1 MLKFFELNSIRSRM
15 VSGFL
20 FLTFLILV
28 LSLVSIYI
36 MENTS
41 RVAGIHSK
49 ISQLEIYTLSLI
61 KSDNDFFDLEA
72 INEDYFKTRNSHFLK
87 VRDSLNAFIKIE
99 LSGLLQDIRR
109 NDYSIQS
116 NLLSLDSTLTL
127 YNRKFDRLEGLVFQK
142 GFKNYGLEGE
152 MRLHAHALEE
162 LDADNHNIVNILN
175 LRRHEKD
182 FFLRHDTTYIGAF
195 QDRYVVLHAALQSG
209 KANTEAISHL
219 DEYRRI
225 FLQLSA
231 IQKAIGL
238 SGFDGVRSELNTLTS
253 SLSDQ
258 YYRLSNYSYDK
269 SLSAQDNGR
278 IFYFITLVGAI
289 FFSLLSGY
297 WISKRLS
304 EPIARLSRLVDD
316 ALNSRSEKRTDFTMR
331 NAANEINTLTSSFI
345 LLMDQARDQMKD
357 IRGKSKELKTKNKQL
372 RALNRELDNFLYST
386 AHDLRS
392 PLSSLL
398 GLINLMRYENKDGS
412 LKEYLAMMEKS
423 IHRSEYFISQIVN
436 FSKNKR
442 MKIAPEPI
450 HLDVL
455 IEEIFEQNSFVEGFD
470 RIERRVNI
478 NHDHIFYSDKNRVTI
493 LFNNLISNAI
503 RYADVTKEN
512 SFIEINARISP
523 REIAI
528 VFGDNGIGIPPE
540 HLDKIFDMFYRAD
553 YNSKGTGLGLFIFR
567 ETIKRLNGEV
577 RVESQPD
584 VGTNFFLRLPNLYRP
599 VTSDAEA
606 AMLSKMPLESQSN

>member
-61 KSDNDFFDLEA
+61 KSDNDFFDLEV
-72 INEDYFKTRNSHFLK
+72 INEDYFKTRQSHFLK
-87 VRDSLNAFIKIE
+87 VRDSLNAFIKVE

-142 GFKNYGLEGE
+142 GFKDYGLEGE

-162 LDADNHNIVNILN
+162 SDIANNIVNILR

-182 FFLRHDTTYIGAF
+182 FFLRHDTTYIGSF
-195 QDRYVVLHAALQSG
+195 QERYTILHAALQND
-209 KANTEAISHL
+209 KANTEAIGHL

-231 IQKAIGL
+231 IQKTIGL
-238 SGFDGVRSELNTLTS
+238 SGRDGLRSELNRLTS

-258 YYRLSNYSYDK
+258 YYRLANYSYDK

-278 IFYFITLVGAI
+278 IFYFITLIGAI

-455 IEEIFEQNSFVEGFD
+455 IGEIFEQNSFVEGFD

-478 NHDHIFYSDKNRVTI
+478 NHNHVFYSDKNRITI

-503 RYADVTKEN
+503 RYADVTKKN

-523 REIAI
+523 TEIAI
-528 VFGDNGIGIPPE
+528 VFGDNGIGIQPE

-577 RVESQPD
+577 RVESQPG

-599 VTSDAEA
+599 VTSEAETEL
-606 AMLSKMPLESQSN
+606 LSRMPLESQSN

>member
-61 KSDNDFFDLEA
+61 KSDNDFFDLEV
-72 INEDYFKTRNSHFLK
+72 INEDYFKGRKSHFLK
-87 VRDSLNAFIKIE
+87 VRDSLNAFIKVE
-99 LSGLLQDIRR
+99 MSGLLQEIRR

-116 NLLSLDSTLTL
+116 NLLSLDSTLMV
-127 YNRKFDRLEGLVFQK
+127 YNRKFDRLEWLVYQK

-162 LDADNHNIVNILN
+162 LDVDNSNIVNILN

-182 FFLRHDTTYIGAF
+182 FFLRHDTTYIDAF
-195 QDRYVVLHAALQSG
+195 QERYTALHAALQNRQTN
-209 KANTEAISHL
+209 AEAIGHL

-225 FLQLSA
+225 FLQLAA

-238 SGFDGVRSELNTLTS
+238 SAHDGVRSELNTLTS

-278 IFYFITLVGAI
+278 IFYFITLIGAI

-412 LKEYLAMMEKS
+412 LKEYLTMMEKS

-455 IEEIFEQNSFVEGFD
+455 IDEIFEQNSFVEGFD

-478 NHDHIFYSDKNRVTI
+478 NHNHVFYSDKNRVTI

-523 REIAI
+523 TEIAI
-528 VFGDNGIGIPPE
+528 VFGDNGIGIQPE

-567 ETIKRLNGEV
+567 ETIKRLNGDV
-577 RVESQPD
+577 RVESQPG

-606 AMLSKMPLESQSN
+606 EMLSRMPLESQSN

>member
-72 INEDYFKTRNSHFLK
+72 INEDYFKTRKSHYLK
-87 VRDSLNAFIKIE
+87 VRDSLNAFIKVE

-162 LDADNHNIVNILN
+162 LDIDNNNIVNILN

-182 FFLRHDTTYIGAF
+182 FFLRHDTAYIGAF
-195 QDRYVVLHAALQSG
+195 EERYAVLHAVLQSG
-209 KANTEAISHL
+209 KANAEAISHL

-238 SGFDGVRSELNTLTS
+238 SGHDGVRSELNTLTS

-412 LKEYLAMMEKS
+412 LKEYLTMMEKS

-455 IEEIFEQNSFVEGFD
+455 IDEIFEQNSFVEGFD

-478 NHDHIFYSDKNRVTI
+478 NHDRVFYSDKNRITI

-512 SFIEINARISP
+512 SFIEINARISST
-523 REIAI
+523 EIAI
-528 VFGDNGIGIPPE
+528 VFGDNGIGIQPE

-567 ETIKRLNGEV
+567 ETIKRLNGDV
-577 RVESQPD
+577 RVESEPG

-599 VTSDAEA
+599 VTSGAETE
-606 AMLSKMPLESQSN
+606 MLSRMPLESQSN

>member
-72 INEDYFKTRNSHFLK
+72 INEDYFKTRKSHYLK
-87 VRDSLNAFIKIE
+87 VRDSLNAFIKVE

-127 YNRKFDRLEGLVFQK
+127 YNRKFDRLEGLVYQK
-142 GFKNYGLEGE
+142 GFKNYGLEGD

-162 LDADNHNIVNILN
+162 SDVDNHNIVNILN

-182 FFLRHDTTYIGAF
+182 FFLRHDTTYIDAF
-195 QDRYVVLHAALQSG
+195 QGRYAALHAVLQMG
-209 KANTEAISHL
+209 RTNAEAINHL

-225 FLQLSA
+225 FLQLAA

-238 SGFDGVRSELNTLTS
+238 SGYDGVRSELNTLTS

-455 IEEIFEQNSFVEGFD
+455 IEEIFEQSSFVEGFD

-478 NHDHIFYSDKNRVTI
+478 NHNHVFYSDKNRVTI

-523 REIAI
+523 TEIAI
-528 VFGDNGIGIPPE
+528 VFGDNGIGIQPE

-567 ETIKRLNGEV
+567 ETIKRLNGDV
-577 RVESQPD
+577 RVESQPG

-606 AMLSKMPLESQSN
+606 EMLSRMPLESQSN

>member
-28 LSLVSIYI
+28 LSVVSIYI

-61 KSDNDFFDLEA
+61 KSDNDFFDLEI
-72 INEDYFKTRNSHFLK
+72 INEDYFKTRQSHFLK
-87 VRDSLNAFIKIE
+87 VRDSLNAFIKVE
-99 LSGLLQDIRR
+99 LSALLQEIRR

-116 NLLSLDSTLTL
+116 NLLSLDSTLML
-127 YNRKFDRLEGLVFQK
+127 YNRQFDRLEGLVYQK
-142 GFKNYGLEGE
+142 GFKDYGLEGE

-162 LDADNHNIVNILN
+162 LDVDNANIVNILN

-195 QDRYVVLHAALQSG
+195 QERYSALHAALQNH
-209 KANTEAISHL
+209 KTNAEAISHL

-225 FLQLSA
+225 FLQLSS

-238 SGFDGVRSELNTLTS
+238 SARDGVRSELNTLTS

-269 SLSAQDNGR
+269 SLNAQDNGR
-278 IFYFITLVGAI
+278 IFYFITLIGAI

-398 GLINLMRYENKDGS
+398 GLINLMRYENRDGS
-412 LKEYLAMMEKS
+412 LKEYLSMMEKS

-450 HLDVL
+450 HLDEL

-478 NHDHIFYSDKNRVTI
+478 NDHHVFYSDKNRVTI

-503 RYADVTKEN
+503 RYADTAKEN

-523 REIAI
+523 TEIAI

-577 RVESQPD
+577 RVESQPGI
-584 VGTNFFLRLPNLYRP
+584 GTNFFLRLPNLYRP
-599 VTSDAEA
+599 ITPEAEA
-606 AMLSKMPLESQSN
+606 ALLSKMSLES

>member
-61 KSDNDFFDLEA
+61 KSDNDFFDLEV
-72 INEDYFKTRNSHFLK
+72 INEDYFKTRKSHFVK
-87 VRDSLNAFIKIE
+87 VRDSLNAFIKVE

-116 NLLSLDSTLTL
+116 NLLSLDSTLML

-162 LDADNHNIVNILN
+162 LDDNDNIVNILN

-182 FFLRHDTTYIGAF
+182 FFLRHDTTYIDAF
-195 QDRYVVLHAALQSG
+195 QERYAVLHAVLQNGKTHAEAL
-209 KANTEAISHL
+209 SHL

-225 FLQLSA
+225 FLHLAA

-238 SGFDGVRSELNTLTS
+238 SAHDGVRSELNTLTS

-278 IFYFITLVGAI
+278 IFYLITLVGAI

-412 LKEYLAMMEKS
+412 LKEYLTMMEKS

-450 HLDVL
+450 LLDVL

-478 NHDHIFYSDKNRVTI
+478 HHDHIFYSDKNRVTI

-503 RYADVTKEN
+503 RYADVSKDN

-523 REIAI
+523 TEIAI

-567 ETIKRLNGEV
+567 ETIRRLNGDV
-577 RVESQPD
+577 RVESQPG

-599 VTSDAEA
+599 VTSGSEAE
-606 AMLSKMPLESQSN
+606 MLSEMPLESQSN

>member
-72 INEDYFKTRNSHFLK
+72 INEDYFKTRKSHYLK
-87 VRDSLNAFIKIE
+87 VRDSLNAFIKVE

-127 YNRKFDRLEGLVFQK
+127 YNRKFDRLEGLVYQK

-162 LDADNHNIVNILN
+162 SDVDNHNIVNILN

-182 FFLRHDTTYIGAF
+182 FFLRHDTTYIDAF
-195 QDRYVVLHAALQSG
+195 QGRYAALHAVLQMG
-209 KANTEAISHL
+209 RTNAEAINHL

-225 FLQLSA
+225 FLQLAA

-238 SGFDGVRSELNTLTS
+238 SGYDGVRSELNTLTS

-455 IEEIFEQNSFVEGFD
+455 IEEIFEQSSFVEGFD

-478 NHDHIFYSDKNRVTI
+478 NHNHVFYSDKNRVTI

-512 SFIEINARISP
+512 SFIEINARITP
-523 REIAI
+523 TEIAI
-528 VFGDNGIGIPPE
+528 VFGDNGIGIQPE

-567 ETIKRLNGEV
+567 ETIKRLNGDV
-577 RVESQPD
+577 RVESQPG

-599 VTSDAEA
+599 VISDAEA
-606 AMLSKMPLESQSN
+606 EMLSRMPLESQSN

>member
-49 ISQLEIYTLSLI
+49 ISQLEIYTLNLI
-61 KSDNDFFDLEA
+61 KSDNDFFDLEVT
-72 INEDYFKTRNSHFLK
+72 NEDYFKTRQSHFLK
-87 VRDSLNAFIKIE
+87 VRDSLNAFVKVE
-99 LSGLLQDIRR
+99 LAGLLHEIRR

-116 NLLSLDSTLTL
+116 NLLSLDSTLML
-127 YNRKFDRLEGLVFQK
+127 YNRKFDRLEGLVYQK
-142 GFKNYGLEGE
+142 GFKDYGLEGE

-162 LDADNHNIVNILN
+162 LDIDNHNIVNILN

-182 FFLRHDTTYIGAF
+182 FFLRHDTAYIGAF
-195 QDRYVVLHAALQSG
+195 QERYAVLHTALQNSKNNAEG
-209 KANTEAISHL
+209 ISHL

-225 FLQLSA
+225 FLQLAA

-238 SGFDGVRSELNTLTS
+238 SSHDGVRSELNTLTS
-253 SLSDQ
+253 SLSNQ

-278 IFYFITLVGAI
+278 IFYFITLIGAI

-450 HLDVL
+450 QLDVL

-478 NHDHIFYSDKNRVTI
+478 NHNHVFYSDKNRVTI

-523 REIAI
+523 TEIAI
-528 VFGDNGIGIPPE
+528 VFGDNGIGIQPE

-567 ETIKRLNGEV
+567 ETIKRLNGDV

-599 VTSDAEA
+599 ITSDAEA
-606 AMLSKMPLESQSN
+606 ELLSKMPLESHSN

>member
-61 KSDNDFFDLEA
+61 KSDNDFFDLEV
-72 INEDYFKTRNSHFLK
+72 INEDYFKTRKSHFLK
-87 VRDSLNAFIKIE
+87 VRDSLNAFIKVE

-127 YNRKFDRLEGLVFQK
+127 YNRKFDRLEGLVYQK

-162 LDADNHNIVNILN
+162 LDVDNKHIVNILN

-182 FFLRHDTTYIGAF
+182 FFLRHDTTYIDAF
-195 QDRYVVLHAALQSG
+195 QGRYAALHAVMQIDRTNA
-209 KANTEAISHL
+209 EAISHL

-238 SGFDGVRSELNTLTS
+238 SGYDGVRSELNTLTS

-278 IFYFITLVGAI
+278 IFYIITLVGAI

-412 LKEYLAMMEKS
+412 LKEYLTMMEKS
-423 IHRSEYFISQIVN
+423 IHRSEYFIGQIVH

-455 IEEIFEQNSFVEGFD
+455 IDEIFEQNSFVEGFD

-478 NHDHIFYSDKNRVTI
+478 NDEHIFYSDKNRVTI

-528 VFGDNGIGIPPE
+528 VFGDNGIGIQPE

-567 ETIKRLNGEV
+567 ETIKRLNGDV
-577 RVESQPD
+577 RVESQPG

-599 VTSDAEA
+599 VTLDAEA
-606 AMLSKMPLESQSN
+606 EMLSRMPLESQAN

>member
-1 MLKFFELNSIRSRM
+1 
-15 VSGFL
+15 
-20 FLTFLILV
+20 
-28 LSLVSIYI
+28 
-36 MENTS
+36 
-41 RVAGIHSK
+41 
-49 ISQLEIYTLSLI
+49 
-61 KSDNDFFDLEA
+61 
-72 INEDYFKTRNSHFLK
+72 
-87 VRDSLNAFIKIE
+87 
-99 LSGLLQDIRR
+99 
-109 NDYSIQS
+109 
-116 NLLSLDSTLTL
+116 LTL

-162 LDADNHNIVNILN
+162 LDSDNRNIVNILN

-182 FFLRHDTTYIGAF
+182 FFLRHDTTYIDAF
-195 QDRYVVLHAALQSG
+195 QERYAALHAVLQMG
-209 KANTEAISHL
+209 KSNAEAISHL

-225 FLQLSA
+225 FLQLST

-238 SGFDGVRSELNTLTS
+238 SGYDGVRSELNTLTS

-398 GLINLMRYENKDGS
+398 GLINLMRYENKDDT

-478 NHDHIFYSDKNRVTI
+478 NDDHVFYSDKNRVTI

-523 REIAI
+523 KEIGI
-528 VFGDNGIGIPPE
+528 VFGDNGIGIQPE

-567 ETIKRLNGEV
+567 ETIKRLNGDV
-577 RVESQPD
+577 RVESEPG

-606 AMLSKMPLESQSN
+606 EMLSSMPLESQSN